1 MGGGT
6 LTFSSDDLPTM
17 MNLTADGQITNF
29 TENGTYEFNVTCSS
43 SYETEDS
50 ATITIIVNNTLL
62 KTENNLTSND
72 SSDFVKVY
80 DQSNN
85 SNDYKA
91 MDGNLTTKTNTSFSS
106 SGSANFRIDFSE
118 SIIVSYIELK
128 TDTSNGY
135 NYYL

>member
-43 SYETEDS
+43 SYGTEDS

-80 DQSNN
+80 DQGNN
-85 SNDYKA
+85 SNAFKA
-91 MDGNLTTKTNTSFSS
+91 MDGNLTTKTNSSFYQ
-106 SGSANFRIDFSE
+106 SGANFRIDFSE

-128 TDTSNGY
+128 TDTNNGY